1 MIGPSGDQRKQVLGK
16 SGVTLIEMIVVIA
29 LMTML
34 ILISGVGI
42 GLFFRKYQELNA
54 WAELQKD
61 GMECL
66 NYIKNGIPVGTQS
79 VRVHDNGDME
89 FMRPKEYYGV
99 TNAMALKFV
108 NAPFGASTANGIK
121 ITPPAPEG
129 LDTNDFAQFY
139 LYDGAVRCS
148 YMYRGVQSSSPLYM
162 FPKKGKRDKM
172 TLERFEFRKL
182 NTDQEVLAV
191 EVILEAKVKTGPN
204 TFRKIKYRTKMAKK

>member
-1 MIGPSGDQRKQVLGK
+1 MIGPSGDQKQKVLGDH
-16 SGVTLIEMIVVIA
+16 GVTLIEMIVVIT

-42 GLFFRKYQELNA
+42 SLFFRKYKELNA

-61 GMECL
+61 GVECL
-66 NYIKNGIPVGTQS
+66 NYIKNGIPVGTQT

-89 FMRPKEYYGV
+89 FLRPKEYYGV

-108 NAPFGASTANGIK
+108 NAPFGASIANGIRV
-121 ITPPAPEG
+121 TPPAPEG
-129 LDTNDFAQFY
+129 LETNDFAQFY

-148 YMYRGVQSSSPLYM
+148 YMYRGVQSASPLYL
-162 FPKKGKRDKM
+162 FPKKGKRDDM
-172 TLERFEFRKL
+172 TLTRFEMRKL
-182 NTDQEVLAV
+182 NSDQEVMAM

-204 TFRKIKYRTKMAKK
+204 TFRTIKYRTKMAKK